1 MKYPLANLKYTNG
14 VPFPASGGP
23 WAQGCTDTS
32 TLQKYPLVP
41 RAITGTF
48 LIGTAKPWDGYTT
61 RSSVVG
67 DELQSDFLFMN
78 AEGGFCVTAT
88 ETPGGTPGW
97 LPCKWFPEG

>member
-48 LIGTAKPWDGYTT
+48 RIGTAKPWDGSTT

-78 AEGGFCVTAT
+78 AEDGFCMIAT